1 VFFHSFAF
9 LHFAIHLWFCCRVDV
24 ISGISPPPQK
34 QKTLMCFIHG
44 WQLNSSINLPL
55 QSLPNGGGSTMSC
68 YEVTGRYIHTYI
80 HTHEERERVKFWE
93 FGILFET
100 FFFFCWVASFIS
112 LSLCSLKIMATVF
125 LGLNSFAVQLTHFQI
140 LHFTSKEEQ
149 WNLALIHILNK
160 LPMWVFLFTFFSLSH
175 RFLVSKFVLVF
186 GFCIHKN
193 SVPF

>member
-1 VFFHSFAF
+1 VAAEFDYKLATPITARWWW
-9 LHFAIHLWFCCRVDV
+9 LHHFMLR
-24 ISGISPPPQK
+24 SY
-34 QKTLMCFIHG
+34 
-44 WQLNSSINLPL
+44 WQVH
-55 QSLPNGGGSTMSC
+55 T
-68 YEVTGRYIHTYI
+68 YIHTYI
-80 HTHEERERVKFWE
+80 YIHTHIHENIYMYRERESQILRIWWD
-93 FGILFET
+93 FGILFEI
-100 FFFFCWVASFIS
+100 FFFFGWVASFIS